1 MEGEGGGE
9 GEGGEG
15 EGRGREGHHKT
26 CSSNTTSPPS
36 HLPPHTYLGSCFP
49 VLLTLLI
56 KYSLLQLV
64 HEVLWYWLCRFP
76 ALPCPLCTTLASGG
90 QKQDH
95 TSHTLIFIP
104 FLPSSP
110 HLASDPSLLLLLDAI
125 LALESADK
133 SSSFRC
139 PCSSVTALGVGVPS
153 LETTPSFSSETRHMD
168 K

>member
-1 MEGEGGGE
+1 MESEGG
-9 GEGGEG
+9 
-15 EGRGREGHHKT
+15 GREGHHKI
-26 CSSNTTSPPS
+26 CSSNTTSPPPS
-36 HLPPHTYLGSCFP
+36 HLPPHAYLGSCFP

-56 KYSLLQLV
+56 KYSFLQLV